1 MAWLTAASAVM
12 GVGGSLL
19 QGFGQNAAIDA
30 ANKAAKANAKL
41 TSAYDGA
48 QFQLGQ
54 MQQMTQYA
62 WDKAQVAQLQAVEA
76 KNAMDQ
82 AKYGKQLIANATE
95 NYKINKDIL
104 FDQFVTQEKLRATQ
118 VGLESSY
125 QQATLAAQT
134 GNIVG
139 QYMSDINAA
148 GLQGTAFLQQAQNDV
163 TDLLG
168 TMALE
173 EQRDNLGWQ
182 LRKLE
187 AMEADSQ
194 AKATAYV
201 RQGGGN
207 TAKRLAMQGAVNLGR
222 IYGELSLKA
231 DSRNLKLRLLNTA
244 INTEGA
250 TQMAQLALKSQAAV
264 ENMNYAINKYKTDS
278 KLATDQLKKLTIPS
292 FGLANKQYTNEL
304 KSLQLQTKSI
314 YQKALTPYTQ
324 KEYLGPIAPL
334 GGIAPMATMPS
345 LQQKQSGWSM
355 FGSAVIAGAKG
366 ALSGAQKVQNQ
377 DGTWSTTWL

>member
-1 MAWLTAASAVM
+1 MVWLTAASAVM
-12 GVGGSLL
+12 GVGQSLL

-30 ANKAAKANAKL
+30 ANKAAKASAKL
-41 TSAYDGA
+41 TSTYDTA

-62 WDKAQVAQLQAVEA
+62 WDKARTAQLQAVEA

-104 FDQFVTQEKLRATQ
+104 FDQFVTQEALRATQ
-118 VGLESSY
+118 VGLESNY

-139 QYMSDINAA
+139 QYMTDINNA
-148 GLQGTAFLQQAQNDV
+148 GLQGTAFLQQAQSNV
-163 TDLLG
+163 NDLLG
-168 TMALE
+168 SMALE
-173 EQRDNLGWQ
+173 EQRDNLGFQ
-182 LRKLE
+182 IRKLE
-187 AMEADSQ
+187 EMERDSQ

-207 TAKRLAMQGAVNLGR
+207 TAKRLAMQGAMNLGR
-222 IYGELSLKA
+222 IYGELSIKA
-231 DSRNLKLRLLNTA
+231 DSRDMKLRLLNSS

-250 TQMAQLALKSQAAV
+250 TAMAQLALRSQTAV
-264 ENMNYAINKYKTDS
+264 ENMNYAINKYSTDS
-278 KLATDQLKKLTIPS
+278 KYATDQLEKLTIPS
-292 FGLANKQYTNEL
+292 FGLANKQYKNEL
-304 KSLQLQTKSI
+304 RSLQLQTKSI
-314 YQKALTPYTQ
+314 YQKALTPYSQ

-334 GGIAPMATMPS
+334 RGIAPMATMPS

-355 FGSAVIAGAKG
+355 FGGAVLAGAQGALKG
-366 ALSGAQKVQNQ
+366 ATKVQNK
-377 DGTWSTTWL
+377 DGTWSTQWL